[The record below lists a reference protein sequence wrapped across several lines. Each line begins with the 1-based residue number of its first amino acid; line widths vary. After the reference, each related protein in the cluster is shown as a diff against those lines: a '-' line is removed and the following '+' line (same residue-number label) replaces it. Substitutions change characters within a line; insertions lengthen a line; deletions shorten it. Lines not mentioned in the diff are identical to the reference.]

1 MAELRDETFTLP
13 KCNHGDEK
21 LVEYDYDFTGPGQSK
36 PLRLRDSDRGVVFQ
50 ISGSATAFEA
60 VVERSTRD
68 PSRETPNWSPA
79 EEGGWAGAAS
89 GVAPRVYDEPARGWW
104 RLRVI
109 SVIGGTLQLNIIG
122 ERA

>member
-1 MAELRDETFTLP
+1 MPELRDETFTLP

-21 LVEYDYDFTGPGQSK
+21 LVDYDFDFTAPGISK
-36 PLRLRDSDRGVVFQ
+36 ALRLRDSERGVVFQ
-50 ISGSATAFEA
+50 ISGTATAFEA

-68 PSRETPNWSPA
+68 PSRDTPNWSPA
-79 EEGGWAGAAS
+79 EEETWTGAAS
-89 GVAPRVYDEPARGWW
+89 AVAPRVYDEPARGWW

-109 SVIGGTLQLNIIG
+109 SMSGGALQLNVIG